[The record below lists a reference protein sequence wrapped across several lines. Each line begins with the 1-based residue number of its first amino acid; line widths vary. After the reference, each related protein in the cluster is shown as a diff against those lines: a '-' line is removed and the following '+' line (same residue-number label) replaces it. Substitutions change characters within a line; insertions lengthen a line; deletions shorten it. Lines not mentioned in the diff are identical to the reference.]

1 MFLLAILLTT
11 RLDPTALLVIKDHVH
26 IAEMNDVYTS
36 DKPPAKQSLPLFR
49 QLIFYDIEG
58 NIIDWRMWRQN
69 GSNPDTEKLYPQRKV
84 VIWQEENVMRVVTF
98 DTFIHTESNFDPEVE
113 QRKTLPESRRKKL
126 TAIRR

>member
-1 MFLLAILLTT
+1 
-11 RLDPTALLVIKDHVH
+11 
-26 IAEMNDVYTS
+26 
-36 DKPPAKQSLPLFR
+36 
-49 QLIFYDIEG
+49 
-58 NIIDWRMWRQN
+58 
-69 GSNPDTEKLYPQRKV
+69 LYPQRKV